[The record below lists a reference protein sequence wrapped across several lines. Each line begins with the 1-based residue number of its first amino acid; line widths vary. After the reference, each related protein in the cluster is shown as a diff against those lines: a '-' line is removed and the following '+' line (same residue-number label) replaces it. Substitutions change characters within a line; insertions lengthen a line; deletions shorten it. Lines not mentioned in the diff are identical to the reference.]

1 MKVKLFIYSVT
12 GCANFRLITSN
23 SWFNELINW
32 QWLLISWFNAEL
44 LVAASTSCLA
54 LLLMIL
60 EAVTETFFSFSK
72 KTFQKLKDVTY
83 NMRCHFPKGD
93 KDVARGNFVNFLCT
107 YWFILKT
114 AT

>member
-12 GCANFRLITSN
+12 GCANFRLITLN
-23 SWFNELINW
+23 SLFNQLIKW
-32 QWLLISWFNAEL
+32 KWLLISWLNAEL

-60 EAVTETFFSFSK
+60 EAANKPFLVFQQK
-72 KTFQKLKDVTY
+72 PGQKLKDVNY
-83 NMRCHFPKGD
+83 AMGCQFPAGG
-93 KDVARGNFVNFLCT
+93 KDIKRGNFVNFPST
-107 YWFILKT
+107 YWFIRKT